1 MSGSSSSDAANGL
14 TRRELVA
21 TLGAATLTATVAPAT
36 AEPAA
41 AQSTQA
47 IQRLQVVP
55 GLHRSQAD
63 GRDLFSHV
71 VVTSRRRTV
80 YISGQLARDAQGKI
94 VGKGDMRA
102 QMRQVGENIKVALAA
117 VGGTLADVVQTA
129 TFVTDWSEFWKA
141 IDIRHEYFGASLPTS
156 TTVQVSALAAPE
168 FMVEI
173 SAIAVLD

>member
-1 MSGSSSSDAANGL
+1 MSGSSSRDAANGL

-21 TLGAATLTATVAPAT
+21 TLGAATLTATVPAT

-55 GLHRSQAD
+55 GLQRSQAN

>member
-1 MSGSSSSDAANGL
+1 MTGSISSDGANGL
-14 TRRELVA
+14 TRRRLVA
-21 TLGAATLTATVAPAT
+21 NLGVVTLTATVAPTT
-36 AEPAA
+36 AEAA
-41 AQSTQA
+41 AAMSTQG

-55 GLHRSQAD
+55 GLQRPQAD

-80 YISGQLARDAQGKI
+80 YISGQLARDVQGNI
-94 VGKGDMRA
+94 VGKGDIRA
-102 QMRQVGENIKVALAA
+102 QMHQVGENIKAALAA
-117 VGGTLADVVQTA
+117 VGGTLADVVQTS

-141 IDIRHEYFGASLPTS
+141 IDIRQEYFGASLPTS